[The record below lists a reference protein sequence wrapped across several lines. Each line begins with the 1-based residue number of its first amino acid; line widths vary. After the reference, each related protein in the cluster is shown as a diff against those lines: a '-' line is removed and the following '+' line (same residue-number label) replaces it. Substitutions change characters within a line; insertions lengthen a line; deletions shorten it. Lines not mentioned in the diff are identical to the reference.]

1 MELPEAN
8 RDGGMQPEIDLG
20 EQERKRKV
28 TEIGKSGGKMVN

>member
-8 RDGGMQPEIDLG
+8 RDGGMQPEMDLG
-20 EQERKRKV
+20 EQERKRKA